1 MNRRGMLRAS
11 AAALSGAGAAVVGLR
26 SSSDSA
32 AAQTALTMDIVGDE
46 ATLGR
51 EESIAAVWVDCS
63 VEWAYDLP
71 DGVTPSTVV
80 VELAAGAGD
89 GLTTVATAESPSLF
103 GEADGSESFEA
114 DLIGAGVLTAD
125 QVRNGV
131 DATVEARLR
140 VETDSGDVVAEA
152 TAQDTAPVVAETESI
167 NASKYGSVGGSGEL
181 RIEIA

>member
-1 MNRRGMLRAS
+1 MKRRTVLRLGG
-11 AAALSGAGAAVVGLR
+11 AAALGAALATVGLA
-26 SSSDSA
+26 DPA
-32 AAQTALTMDIVGDE
+32 DAQAELALSVDGTERELGVAE
-46 ATLGR
+46 AIGGVIL
-51 EESIAAVWVDCS
+51 DCS
-63 VEWAYDLP
+63 VEWAYDVP
-71 DGVTPSTVV
+71 DGVTPASVV

-114 DLIGAGVLTAD
+114 DLIEAGVLTAEE
-125 QVRNGV
+125 VRNAV
-131 DATVEARLR
+131 DVTVEARLR

-152 TAQDTAPVVAETESI
+152 TQQDIASVVAETEAV